1 MLRRLRSPARTAAFP
16 DSCSLGLDQMHDD
29 EHKHAQPD
37 PKDLDIHVNVGRVR
51 GLNRLYFLYQAW
63 DNYWSPTLLLERLS
77 I

>member
-1 MLRRLRSPARTAAFP
+1 
-16 DSCSLGLDQMHDD
+16 MHDD